1 MFLLPGSGP
10 SDTGTGIEIK
20 FQYYTSGIK
29 TRRERFHSG
38 IGIAISGLISL
49 RRSPFD

>member
-20 FQYYTSGIK
+20 VPVLHQWDKNPEG
-29 TRRERFHSG
+29 EVP
-38 IGIAISGLISL
+38 LW
-49 RRSPFD
+49 